1 MARFT
6 ELKGVRPMRVWA
18 GKQKKGAVVEGRWK
32 GAEPL
37 WNIGVHVRSEE
48 VQGGLK
54 VSEVE
59 KAIVGALRAEFPSH
73 KLVISPKA
81 QEVLELKHDDLT

>member
-1 MARFT
+1 
-6 ELKGVRPMRVWA
+6 MRIWA
-18 GKQKKGAVVEGRWK
+18 GKQKKGIVIQGVWK

-37 WNIGVHVRSEE
+37 WNIGVHIRSEE
-48 VQGGLK
+48 VQQGLK

-59 KAIVGALRAEFPSH
+59 KAIVSALQAQFPLH